1 MKRIYLGCLL
11 MVAWVFVFY
20 GLVVLFA
27 KIDVPTFI
35 SAVISI
41 FSLIISLMIL
51 IFSAWKKV
59 TTKFYKGLI
68 IFMITIMVPTCV
80 RLIYLIY
87 TRTLDK
93 VLDLVLLSN
102 YATIVAFGL
111 TLASYVLEKTTT
123 SKSQNYVSMTTDN
136 KVILKREKF

>member
-1 MKRIYLGCLL
+1 MKRIYLGSLL
-11 MVAWVFVFY
+11 MVAVIFVIY
-20 GLVVLFA
+20 GIVVLFA
-27 KIDVPTFI
+27 EIDIPTFT

-59 TTKFYKGLI
+59 TSKFYKGLI
-68 IFMITIMVPTCV
+68 IFMIPIMVAICV

-87 TRTLDK
+87 TGTLDK
-93 VLDLVLLSN
+93 ELDLVLLSN
-102 YATIVAFGL
+102 YATIAAFGL
-111 TLASYVLEKTTT
+111 TLASYVLDKTTT
-123 SKSQNYVSMTTDN
+123 SKSQNYVSMTSDN